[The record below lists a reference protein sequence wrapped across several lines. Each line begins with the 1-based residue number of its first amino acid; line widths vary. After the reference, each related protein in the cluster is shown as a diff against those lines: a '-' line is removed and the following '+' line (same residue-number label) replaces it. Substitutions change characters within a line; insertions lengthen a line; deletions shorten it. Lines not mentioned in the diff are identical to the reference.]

1 MMIFDRDRYDQF
13 FKGFTVFD
21 CAIGYDNT
29 RYCFVLVEQTE
40 SPHRDP
46 LPRTRFLFVRT
57 ERSVE
62 RRFYFQEF
70 GHFDFT
76 RVAFAEAATTP
87 EFVAVDMEGHTF
99 SYNGTAADEEVPGVD
114 TRWLDGKRRAGLMTV
129 KRVNGEILAIGSDR
143 FVFRRIGPKNWQELP
158 GLARPTERLDESA
171 YPLDF
176 GFADVDAFSKDDLYA
191 VGGAGDVWHYDGQ
204 GWTQLPFPS
213 NELLYTVCCAGDG
226 NVYITGN
233 MGSLWVGR
241 KDRWKRLAQGTF
253 SVPFKDTA
261 WFAGRLWCGSDY
273 GLWVL
278 QDGKLEVPDQPAEV
292 RTACGVIDISPD
304 GLTMLTASPH
314 GAALYDGDKWELL
327 FSSSAFAEPSKK
339 ASERQQLGRGGERLT
354 THDGMQALLDVI
366 GNDGP
371 EASLQA
377 LADPAKLDLPALRA
391 HSWLLLVNAISAQS
405 GWAEYNQ
412 VVNRLIE
419 LGADPDAVE
428 QESGLTPRA
437 LAQSMGLPLA

>member
-1 MMIFDRDRYDQF
+1 MVFDKATWESF
-13 FKGFTVFD
+13 AKGFTVYD
-21 CAIGYDNT
+21 VAISSPT
-29 RYCFVLVEQTE
+29 RFWLELVEQTD

-46 LPRTRFLFVRT
+46 LPRTRFL
-57 ERSVE
+57 SVNLKKPLGE
-62 RRFYFQEF
+62 RFYFHEF
-70 GHFDFT
+70 GHFKFS
-76 RVAFAEAATTP
+76 RLAFNKGARTEV
-87 EFVAVDMEGHTF
+87 VAVDLGGHV
-99 SYNGTAADEEVPGVD
+99 YCYAADGDREEPQIA
-114 TRWLDGKRRAGLMTV
+114 TQL
-129 KRVNGEILAIGSDR
+129 EGSD
-143 FVFRRIGPKNWQELP
+143 FVSSVTGIFRIQE
-158 GLARPTERLDESA
+158 
-171 YPLDF
+171 
-176 GFADVDAFSKDDLYA
+176 DLYA
-191 VGGAGDVWHYDGQ
+191 VATDRRIFQRINSGEWREIAKGAGGIPVDKRSLTGDAGMSFGFRSISAFAPDDVYAVGGEGDVWHFDGTR
-204 GWTQLPFPS
+204 WTQLPFPS

-377 LADPAKLDLPALRA
+377 LADPATLDLPALRA

-437 LAQSMGLPLA
+437 LALSMGLPLA